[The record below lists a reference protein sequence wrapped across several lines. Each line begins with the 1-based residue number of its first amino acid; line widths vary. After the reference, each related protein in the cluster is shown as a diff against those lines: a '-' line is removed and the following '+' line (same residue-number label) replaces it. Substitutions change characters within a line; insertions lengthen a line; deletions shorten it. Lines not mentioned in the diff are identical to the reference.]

1 MVVNPVL
8 QARWEAVAQTVIAH
22 AATLGV
28 TLTKNDVERIP
39 AAKIAVLSD
48 VPLEASDSY
57 QRELEQLP
65 QFAVAKE
72 RQEVAE
78 RLATNDQT
86 ELDKMNAMRPS
97 ERMAYYRNLPQV
109 EGGNNVD
116 HMDQATRER
125 ILDSIDSPSARL
137 AQARKW
143 GMA

>member
-1 MVVNPVL
+1 M

-65 QFAVAKE
+65 QFAAAKE

-78 RLATNDQT
+78 RLAANDKT
-86 ELDKMNAMRPS
+86 ELDKMHDMRPS
-97 ERMAYYRNLPQV
+97 DRMAYYRSLPAI
-109 EGGNNVD
+109 EGDIDEVAD
-116 HMDQATRER
+116 LATLSQRPINGR
-125 ILDSIDSPSARL
+125 TPTRL
-137 AQARKW
+137 VTLTRTKPAPY
-143 GMA
+143 